1 MAEVIVI
8 GAGAA
13 GMVAAVGAARAGAGV
28 ILLEGKEKPAKKLLM
43 TGNGKCNLTNV
54 SGGMPE
60 MYRGT
65 HPEFVLPALKDFG
78 PQETI
83 SFFESMGLLT
93 REKRGYIYP
102 YSEQAAAV
110 ADILAAELKR
120 LKVKVKCSQKVT
132 GLEYSRDKKMWLVH
146 TDGWTYEGKSAV
158 LCAGS
163 KAAPATG
170 SDGSGYALAA
180 SCGHTVIKPLPALVP
195 LKVKESFVKNLSGI
209 RSTVR
214 LSFCAEGY
222 PVMTEE
228 GELQWTDYGISGIV
242 VFQLSRF
249 AAEALEHGKE
259 VHIFA
264 DLMPEYGREQVM
276 EILKKTSSLEGVFPK
291 KMIPVLLKEAQVTSG
306 GTPGIPGGW
315 SDEETARLCSK
326 IKNLSLTVTGTK
338 SYEAAQVC
346 LGGVDTEEVDAAT
359 MESLMCPGLYF
370 AGEILDVDGAC
381 GGFNLQWAWA
391 SGLRAGRAAAEKGVI
406 K

>member
-1 MAEVIVI
+1 MADVIVI

-13 GMVAAVGAARAGAGV
+13 GMAAAVGAARAGAEV
-28 ILLEGKEKPAKKLLM
+28 ILLEGREKPAKKLLV

-54 SGGMPE
+54 SGNLLE

-65 HPEFVLPALKDFG
+65 YPEFVRPILENWG
-78 PQETI
+78 PGEII
-83 SFFESMGLLT
+83 SFFGSMGLLT
-93 REKRGYIYP
+93 REKRGGIYP

-132 GLEYSRDKKMWLVH
+132 GLEFDREKKMWLVH

-170 SDGSGYALAA
+170 SDGSGYVLAS

-214 LSFCAEGY
+214 LSFCAQGY
-222 PVMTEE
+222 RERTES

-249 AAEALEHGKE
+249 VSEALEQGKA
-259 VHIFA
+259 VSIHV
-264 DLMPEYGREQVM
+264 DLMPEYSREQVD
-276 EILKKTSSLEGVFPK
+276 EILRKSSSLEGIFPK
-291 KMIPVLLKEAQVTSG
+291 KMIPVLLKEAQVSPG
-306 GTPGIPGGW
+306 GIPGIPGGW
-315 SDEETARLCSK
+315 SGEEAARLSSK
-326 IKNLSLTVTGTK
+326 IKDISLTVTGTK
-338 SYEAAQVC
+338 SFEAAQVC
-346 LGGVDTEEVDAAT
+346 LGGVDTSEVDAAT
-359 MESLMCPGLYF
+359 MESRLCPGLYF

-381 GGFNLQWAWA
+381 GGYNLQWAWA
-391 SGLRAGRAAAEKGVI
+391 SGLTAGRAAAGKRSI
-406 K
+406 